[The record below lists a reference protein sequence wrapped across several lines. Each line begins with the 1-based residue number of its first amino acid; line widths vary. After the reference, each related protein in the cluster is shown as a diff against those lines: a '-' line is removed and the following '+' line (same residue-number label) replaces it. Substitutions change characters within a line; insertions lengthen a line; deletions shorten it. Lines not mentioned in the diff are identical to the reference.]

1 MTLREQDLAR
11 QLEECQEALKQSRR
25 ENELLRQKIDLLIRR
40 VFGSSS
46 ERLDKAQLELLLQL
60 PQGPIA
66 APKETAWAIAPSS
79 KRSNQATQ
87 PRLPEN
93 LPVVEEVIEPE
104 PVKQKPEEWRCIG
117 EEVSEQ
123 LDYEPARFLRRRTIR
138 KKYVH
143 RLDLN
148 RAPIIAPL
156 PERLLDRSLPAPGL
170 LAQILVAKYCDHLPL
185 YRQEQI
191 FLQRHRVNLPRQTLA
206 RWVELAADWLK
217 PIYEQIRTG
226 VLAGGYVQVDETPID
241 YLEPG
246 NGKTKQGYFWTFHHP
261 GEGSFFDW
269 QTSRAAACLE
279 SIIPLTFKGV
289 LQCDAYS
296 AYQSF
301 ANGRG
306 EAIELAGCWAHVRR
320 KFYEAKEQSP
330 KVAGWL
336 LRQLQNLYRIEGK
349 LREQDAGP
357 KLREAL
363 RASQSRPIVDRFQRA
378 LVGLKGTGRYLPQS
392 SLGQAIDYALGQ
404 WPTLEVFLK
413 DSRIEIDN
421 NLVENAIRPTAL
433 GKNYPQ
439 LSVMRRW
446 HLALAKF
453 LASIWRWR
461 EYEERW
467 RSLENRCGYEHRQD
481 RNDISQCGCAAANG
495 RQPTG
500 HNSLPLRCGFAR
512 PWPRTCRDSVLYA
525 DYGAFFPLARRAKI
539 FTAAD

>member
-1 MTLREQDLAR
+1 MTPREQDLAR
-11 QLEECQEALKQSRR
+11 QLEECLGALKESRR

-60 PQGPIA
+60 SQGSAVIP
-66 APKETAWAIAPSS
+66 ETAPPKAA
-79 KRSNQATQ
+79 ATAKPPRQ
-87 PRLPEN
+87 KQTQRLPEN

-148 RAPIIAPL
+148 RAPVIAPL

-170 LAQILVAKYCDHLPL
+170 LAQILVAKFCDHLPL

-191 FLQRHRVNLPRQTLA
+191 FLQRHRVHLPRQTLA
-206 RWVELAADWLK
+206 RWVELAAGWLR

-226 VLAGGYVQVDETPID
+226 VLAGGYVQVDETPIE

-246 NGKTKQGYFWTFHHP
+246 NGKTKLGYFWTFHRP
-261 GEGSFFDW
+261 AGESFFDW

-279 SIIPLTFKGV
+279 SIIPLTFTGV

-301 ANGRG
+301 ATGRG
-306 EAIELAGCWAHVRR
+306 KAIELAGCWAHVRR
-320 KFYEAKEQSP
+320 KFYEAQEQSP
-330 KVAGWL
+330 KIAGWL
-336 LRQLQNLYRIEGK
+336 LRQIQNLYRIEAH
-349 LREQDAGP
+349 LRESRTGP
-357 KLREAL
+357 KLRQAM

-378 LVGLKGTGRYLPQS
+378 LVRLKGSGRYLPQS
-392 SLGQAIDYALGQ
+392 LLGQAIDYALGQ
-404 WPTLEVFLK
+404 WPTLGVFLK
-413 DSRIEIDN
+413 DRRIEIDN

-433 GKNYPQ
+433 GKKNWLFIGDANAGQRSAIIYT
-439 LSVMRRW
+439 VVENCRR
-446 HLALAKF
+446 
-453 LASIWRWR
+453 
-461 EYEERW
+461 
-467 RSLENRCGYEHRQD
+467 RSLDPFAYLRDVLTRLPNMTNRQIPEATPQAWAKA
-481 RNDISQCGCAAANG
+481 QL
-495 RQPTG
+495 P
-500 HNSLPLRCGFAR
+500 PLRQAV
-512 PWPRTCRDSVLYA
+512 S
-525 DYGAFFPLARRAKI
+525 
-539 FTAAD
+539 